1 MESKHRMIIQCCVC
15 KKIKFDGVYEDA
27 PVGYIEGV
35 EGFFIHSHGYCPT
48 CLAEAYKEVAKFR
61 QSL

>member
-1 MESKHRMIIQCCVC
+1 M
-15 KKIKFDGVYEDA
+15 DA
-27 PVGYIEGV
+27 PLGYIENI
-35 EGFFIHSHGYCPT
+35 EEFFIHSHGYCPT